1 VQVPTAFGAHDV
13 TCIDC
18 GETIDALQLTVH
30 KEQCKDGSQHFGPL
44 NFEGWNMLAAL
55 KQDQMNATVVLAR
68 EDERLRNFIEVN
80 RVRIL
85 DDAIE
90 LIVNEEFMSKL
101 SYPFTVK
108 FVGEPGV
115 DCGAVCADFLWKLLD
130 KIESTFDSV
139 INAYK
144 SAPLTTDSE
153 DEMSHSQLSKRL
165 FAYGVFCGI

>member
-1 VQVPTAFGAHDV
+1 
-13 TCIDC
+13 
-18 GETIDALQLTVH
+18 
-30 KEQCKDGSQHFGPL
+30 
-44 NFEGWNMLAAL
+44 MLAAL

-130 KIESTFDSV
+130 KIESTFESV
-139 INAYK
+139 INA
-144 SAPLTTDSE
+144 
-153 DEMSHSQLSKRL
+153 
-165 FAYGVFCGI
+165 